1 MSAKLK
7 LYSLDAFCQQ
17 KKEKTSSFSKL
28 DRECKLSKIK
38 DDKPEGGFLWTVL
51 IRPMVQD
58 SEGESLYSL
67 I

>member
-28 DRECKLSKIK
+28 DRECQKLKMTNQKGIFSA
-38 DDKPEGGFLWTVL
+38 VL
-51 IRPMVQD
+51 MRPMVQD